1 MESLIDRIQ
10 SIRIGKGAPEK
21 ISSHLN
27 NVKTAMT
34 ADLTPEEMEKFEG
47 ILEKVD
53 SAFSLQPKSKK
64 ARKSASKAKDPT
76 TDQPRKRTITGYGLH
91 LQSIMPGLKGK
102 KISCHPFQHISDLWR
117 ALTDDERGAWIEKA
131 RVANLAANDSLT
143 DTEVPGKN
151 VGHKVVYK
159 GARKGARKVVC
170 ADSDAEDSD
179 FVDSDSDESIGSDGT
194 DGTAGSA
201 GSTGTAVAAPESLDD
216 SQAPTQTEESVVA
229 DMREI
234 D

>member
-1 MESLIDRIQ
+1 
-10 SIRIGKGAPEK
+10 
-21 ISSHLN
+21 
-27 NVKTAMT
+27 
-34 ADLTPEEMEKFEG
+34 
-47 ILEKVD
+47 
-53 SAFSLQPKSKK
+53 
-64 ARKSASKAKDPT
+64 
-76 TDQPRKRTITGYGLH
+76 
-91 LQSIMPGLKGK
+91 
-102 KISCHPFQHISDLWR
+102 LWR

-151 VGHKVVYK
+151 VGHKVVC
-159 GARKGARKVVC
+159 KGARKVVC

-179 FVDSDSDESIGSDGT
+179 FVDSDSDESIRSDGT
-194 DGTAGSA
+194 DGTAGST